1 MILVVMMLMK
11 MMMLVLNNDDDN
23 YNDDNDKFFL
33 GGDKPYKEVNH
44 ETDFYKKGGL
54 IPGSS
59 IGLKTSGKPTI
70 KKPSD
75 TTKGTNTKK
84 LEATYSK
91 YLERL
96 EKEYDV
102 TQVHTLTVSNNS
114 SGCS

>member
-1 MILVVMMLMK
+1 MMMMMVMLGMILYCDLI
-11 MMMLVLNNDDDN
+11 
-23 YNDDNDKFFL
+23 L

-59 IGLKTSGKPTI
+59 IGLKTSGKPTM

-75 TTKGTNTKK
+75 STKGVNRKK

-91 YLERL
+91 YMERL
-96 EKEYDV
+96 EKEYEV
-102 TQVHTLTVSNNS
+102 SQVHTLTVSYNS
-114 SGCS
+114 NS

>member
-1 MILVVMMLMK
+1 MPMLM
-11 MMMLVLNNDDDN
+11 MMSGMVLYCDLI
-23 YNDDNDKFFL
+23 L

-59 IGLKTSGKPTI
+59 IGLKTSM

-75 TTKGTNTKK
+75 STKGVNTKK

-96 EKEYDV
+96 EKEYEV
-102 TQVHTLTVSNNS
+102 IQVHTLTVSYNS
-114 SGCS
+114 DS

>member
-1 MILVVMMLMK
+1 MTMTMIITMLMMMMMMVMLGMILYCDLI
-11 MMMLVLNNDDDN
+11 
-23 YNDDNDKFFL
+23 L

-59 IGLKTSGKPTI
+59 IGLKTSGKPTM

-75 TTKGTNTKK
+75 STKGVNSKK

-91 YLERL
+91 YMERL
-96 EKEYDV
+96 EKEYEV
-102 TQVHTLTVSNNS
+102 SQVHTLTVSYNS
-114 SGCS
+114 NS